1 MNWASMAPGI
11 PFVAGKQPDKAW
23 LDNFAK
29 RGLITPDTLFNVQYQ
44 QQFTQRLQIQAQL
57 EPATDL
63 RIDLNV
69 TKSFTKTHT
78 ELFKNLSDDGFEHL
92 SPYDAGGFEISYL
105 AVKTIFGK
113 IDSETGTTKTFS
125 DFQRYRQTISSRLGA
140 LNPYNRDP
148 TVPVN
153 DPKDPN
159 YRYGY
164 GRYAQD
170 VLVPAFL
177 AAYTGKDPEKIGLLK
192 NGGASS
198 VRSNPF
204 SNYLPRPN
212 WRITYNGLTK
222 LEPFKS
228 IFTNVSL
235 THAYV
240 GSLSMSSYNTNL
252 LYEDPRL
259 AGYPGFV
266 DTVSGNY
273 VPYFMLP
280 NITMTE
286 QFAPLLGVDVTLT
299 NSLNLRVEFKKSRS
313 LSLSLIDYQLTELR
327 SSEITIGGSF
337 RLRNVKF
344 AFLGPP
350 KDGKKVQN
358 DMNFRMDLS
367 FRDDKTVNNRLD
379 ADLVIPTSGQKVI
392 GISPSIDYVVNNRL
406 NLRFFYDRRQTIPVI
421 STAYPITNT
430 RGGLTLRF
438 MLAQ

>member
-1 MNWASMAPGI
+1 
-11 PFVAGKQPDKAW
+11 
-23 LDNFAK
+23 
-29 RGLITPDTLFNVQYQ
+29 
-44 QQFTQRLQIQAQL
+44 L
-57 EPATDL
+57 EPANDL
-63 RIDLNV
+63 RIDLSM

-78 ELFKNLSDDGFEHL
+78 ELFKNLPDSGFQHL

-105 AVKTIFGK
+105 AIKTIFGG
-113 IDSETGTTKTFS
+113 IDEETGTTQTFK
-125 DFQRYRQTISSRLGA
+125 DFERYRQTISNRLGA
-140 LNPYNRDP
+140 LNPYNSDP
-148 TVPVN
+148 GVPTDN
-153 DPKDPN
+153 PKDPT

-177 AAYTGKDPEKIGLLK
+177 AAYTGKSPEKIGLLRSAGLS
-192 NGGASS
+192 N

-204 SNYLPRPN
+204 SNYIPRPN
-212 WRITYNGLTK
+212 WRIAYNGLTK

-240 GSLSMSSYNTNL
+240 GSLSMSSYNSAL

-273 VPYFMLP
+273 IPYFLVP

-286 QFAPLLGVDVTLT
+286 QFAPLLGIDVTFT
-299 NSLNLRVEFKKSRS
+299 SSLNLRMEFKKSRS

-327 SSEITIGGSF
+327 STELTLGGSY
-337 RLRNVKF
+337 RLRNVQF
-344 AFLGPP
+344 AFLGQS

-358 DMNFRMDLS
+358 DMNFRLDMS
-367 FRDDKTVNNRLD
+367 FRDDRTVNNRLD